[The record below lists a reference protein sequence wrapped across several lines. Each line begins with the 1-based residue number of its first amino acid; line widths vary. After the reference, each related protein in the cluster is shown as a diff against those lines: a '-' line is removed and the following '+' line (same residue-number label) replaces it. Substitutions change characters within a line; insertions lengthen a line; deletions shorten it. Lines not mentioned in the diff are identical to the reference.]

1 MNFLDPFSNNQQQQV
16 PSPAKRSNGMNYGG
30 AQQRTQY
37 NQQPQPQIP
46 QQQQQKQRQPTTNTV
61 GMGALSMLDPL
72 ANSKGPVVRE
82 QSKAVSDI
90 FFSQKILIFK
100 IGPKKNK

>member
-30 AQQRTQY
+30 AHQRTQY
-37 NQQPQPQIP
+37 NQPQPMQP

-72 ANSKGPVVRE
+72 AKSKGPVVRE

-90 FFSQKILIFK
+90 FFSQKI
-100 IGPKKNK
+100 

>member
-1 MNFLDPFSNNQQQQV
+1 MNFLNPFNDNQQQQV

-37 NQQPQPQIP
+37 NQPQPQV
-46 QQQQQKQRQPTTNTV
+46 QQQQKQRQPTNTV

-72 ANSKGPVVRE
+72 AKSKGPVVRE

-90 FFSQKILIFK
+90 FFPKKFGKKFK
-100 IGPKKNK
+100 IGI